1 LLHSAIFPGGPEC
14 PADKQKE
21 GVMKVKTVLINMLT
35 VWLATI
41 NSAFAATSTKVYNS
55 GILVL
60 VFIGFIALVVVVQMI
75 PAILTLLGMIKG
87 LVRENKTRT
96 AEVRA
101 LK

>member
-1 LLHSAIFPGGPEC
+1 MRGKYL
-14 PADKQKE
+14 
-21 GVMKVKTVLINMLT
+21 LINMLT

-60 VFIGFIALVVVVQMI
+60 VFLGFVALVVVVQMI
-75 PAILTLLGMIKG
+75 PAILTLIGMIKG
-87 LVRENKTRT
+87 LAREHKSEG
-96 AEVRA
+96 AEARA